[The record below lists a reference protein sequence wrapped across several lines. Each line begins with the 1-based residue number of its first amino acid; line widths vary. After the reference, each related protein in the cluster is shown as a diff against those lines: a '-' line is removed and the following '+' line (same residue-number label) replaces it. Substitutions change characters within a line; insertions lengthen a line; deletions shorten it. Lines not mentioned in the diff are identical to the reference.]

1 MTGFI
6 RKLITRRVVAK
17 IAISFHWV
25 DVGTR
30 TDATY
35 FLTETFF
42 GRRPWF
48 LAGDVWPASADEHQ
62 RFADVMLWV
71 KNGELTINAIRIGV
85 SREN

>member
-6 RKLITRRVVAK
+6 RKIITRRIVAK
-17 IAISFHWV
+17 IAISFRWM

-35 FLTETFF
+35 FLTETIF
-42 GRRPWF
+42 GGRSWF
-48 LAGDVWPASADEHQ
+48 LAGNVWPAAADEHQ

-71 KNGELTINAIRIGV
+71 KNGELTINTIQIG
-85 SREN
+85 EAP